1 MLLAKPEAALFVLT
15 IFVRLRCSIQRETP
29 LEKQQL
35 AVIAVF
41 ATAAWVAW
49 LLFNSVRQY
58 LLARSQAAAQDKL
71 LLRVS
76 SPESLQVF
84 LASPAGAEFLRGL
97 ERSPNEA
104 WRSIIRTTQTAVVF
118 GILGIAM
125 LACHVVFRETDG
137 LLQFGIGAV
146 VLAAAFGSSAV
157 VSVSM
162 HRRSGLLPS
171 GRD

>member
-1 MLLAKPEAALFVLT
+1 
-15 IFVRLRCSIQRETP
+15 

-41 ATAAWVAW
+41 GTGAWIAW
-49 LLFNSVRQY
+49 LIFNAVRQF
-58 LLARSQAAAQDKL
+58 LLVRSQAAAQDKL

-84 LASPAGAEFLRGL
+84 LASTAGAEFLRSL
-97 ERSPNEA
+97 ERDPNEV
-104 WRSIIRTTQTAVVF
+104 WRGIIRTTQTAVTF
-118 GILGIAM
+118 GVLGAGM
-125 LACHVVFRETDG
+125 LVCHLVFRQADG

-146 VLAAAFGSSAV
+146 ILAAAFGSSAI
-157 VSVSM
+157 VSLAM

>member
-1 MLLAKPEAALFVLT
+1 
-15 IFVRLRCSIQRETP
+15 

-41 ATAAWVAW
+41 GTGAWVAW
-49 LLFNSVRQY
+49 LIFNAVRQF

-84 LASPAGAEFLRGL
+84 LASTAGAEFLRAL
-97 ERSPNEA
+97 ERRPNDL
-104 WRSIIRTTQTAVVF
+104 WRGIIRTTQTAVTF
-118 GILGIAM
+118 GVLGVGM
-125 LACHVVFRETDG
+125 LVCHWVFRQADG
-137 LLQFGIGAV
+137 LLQFGIGGV
-146 VLAAAFGSSAV
+146 ILAAAFGSSAI
-157 VSVSM
+157 VSLAM

-171 GRD
+171 SRD

>member
-1 MLLAKPEAALFVLT
+1 
-15 IFVRLRCSIQRETP
+15 

-41 ATAAWVAW
+41 GTGAWVAW
-49 LLFNSVRQY
+49 LIFNAVRQF
-58 LLARSQAAAQDKL
+58 LLARSQAVAQDKL

-84 LASPAGAEFLRGL
+84 LASTAGAEFLRAL
-97 ERSPNEA
+97 ERSPNEV
-104 WRSIIRTTQTAVVF
+104 WRGIIRTTQTAVTF
-118 GILGIAM
+118 GVLGAGM
-125 LACHVVFRETDG
+125 LVCHLVFRQADG

-146 VLAAAFGSSAV
+146 ILAAAFGSSAI
-157 VSVSM
+157 VSLAM

>member
-1 MLLAKPEAALFVLT
+1 M
-15 IFVRLRCSIQRETP
+15 
-29 LEKQQL
+29 EKQQL

-41 ATAAWVAW
+41 GTGAWIAW
-49 LLFNSVRQY
+49 LIFNAVRQF

-84 LASPAGAEFLRGL
+84 LASTAGAEFLRSL
-97 ERSPNEA
+97 ERDPNEV
-104 WRSIIRTTQTAVVF
+104 WRGIIRTTQTAVTF
-118 GILGIAM
+118 GVLGAGM
-125 LACHVVFRETDG
+125 LVCHLVFRQADG

-146 VLAAAFGSSAV
+146 ILAAAFGSSAI
-157 VSVSM
+157 VSLAM

>member
-1 MLLAKPEAALFVLT
+1 
-15 IFVRLRCSIQRETP
+15 

-41 ATAAWVAW
+41 GTGAWVAW
-49 LLFNSVRQY
+49 LIFNAVRQF

-71 LLRVS
+71 LLRIS

-84 LASPAGAEFLRGL
+84 LASAAGAEFLRAL
-97 ERSPNEA
+97 ERDPNEV
-104 WRSIIRTTQTAVVF
+104 WRGIIRTTQTAVSF
-118 GILGIAM
+118 GVLGAGM
-125 LACHVVFRETDG
+125 LLCHFVFRQADG

-146 VLAAAFGSSAV
+146 ILAAAFGSSAI
-157 VSVSM
+157 VSLAM

>member
-1 MLLAKPEAALFVLT
+1 
-15 IFVRLRCSIQRETP
+15 

-41 ATAAWVAW
+41 GTGAWVAW
-49 LLFNSVRQY
+49 LIFNAVRQF
-58 LLARSQAAAQDKL
+58 LLARSQAVAQDKL

-84 LASPAGAEFLRGL
+84 LASTAGAEFLRAL
-97 ERSPNEA
+97 ERNPNEV
-104 WRSIIRTTQTAVVF
+104 WRGIIRTTQTAVTF
-118 GILGIAM
+118 GVLGAGM
-125 LACHVVFRETDG
+125 LVCHLVFRQADG

-146 VLAAAFGSSAV
+146 ILAAAFGSSAI
-157 VSVSM
+157 VSLAM

>member
-1 MLLAKPEAALFVLT
+1 
-15 IFVRLRCSIQRETP
+15 

-35 AVIAVF
+35 AIIAVF
-41 ATAAWVAW
+41 AAGAWAAW
-49 LLFNSVRQY
+49 LIFNAVHQF

-84 LASPAGAEFLRGL
+84 LASTAGAEFLRAL
-97 ERSPNEA
+97 ERNPNEV
-104 WRSIIRTTQTAVVF
+104 WRSIIRTAQTAVTF
-118 GILGIAM
+118 GVLGVGM
-125 LACHVVFRETDG
+125 LVCHLVFRQADG
-137 LLQFGIGAV
+137 LLQFGLGAV
-146 VLAAAFGSSAV
+146 ILAAAFGSSAI
-157 VSVSM
+157 VSLAM

>member
-1 MLLAKPEAALFVLT
+1 
-15 IFVRLRCSIQRETP
+15 

-35 AVIAVF
+35 AIIALF
-41 ATAAWVAW
+41 GTGTWVAW
-49 LLFNSVRQY
+49 LIFNAVRQF
-58 LLARSQAAAQDKL
+58 LLARSQASAQDKL

-84 LASPAGAEFLRGL
+84 LASTAGAELLRSL
-97 ERSPNEA
+97 EHDPNEV
-104 WRSIIRTTQTAVVF
+104 WRGIIRTTQTAVIF
-118 GILGIAM
+118 GVLGVGM
-125 LACHVVFRETDG
+125 LVCHLVFRQTDG

-146 VLAAAFGSSAV
+146 ILAMAFGSSAI
-157 VSVSM
+157 VSLAM

>member
-1 MLLAKPEAALFVLT
+1 
-15 IFVRLRCSIQRETP
+15 

-35 AVIAVF
+35 GIIAVF
-41 ATAAWVAW
+41 GAAAWVAW
-49 LLFNSVRQY
+49 LIFNTVRLY

-84 LASPAGAEFLRGL
+84 LASPGGAEFLRGL
-97 ERSPNEA
+97 ERSPDEA
-104 WRSIIRTTQTAVVF
+104 WRSIIRTTQSAVVF
-118 GILGIAM
+118 GVLGTAM
-125 LACHVVFRETDG
+125 LVCHVVFRETDG
-137 LLQFGIGAV
+137 LLQFGIGGV
-146 VLAAAFGSSAV
+146 ILAAAFGSSAI
-157 VSVSM
+157 VSLAM

>member
-1 MLLAKPEAALFVLT
+1 M
-15 IFVRLRCSIQRETP
+15 
-29 LEKQQL
+29 EKQQL

-41 ATAAWVAW
+41 ATGAWVAW
-49 LLFNSVRQY
+49 LIFYAVRQF

-84 LASPAGAEFLRGL
+84 LASTAGTEFLRAL
-97 ERSPNEA
+97 ERDPNEL
-104 WRSIIRTTQTAVVF
+104 WRGIIRTTQTAVTFGVLGVGMLVCHLVF
-118 GILGIAM
+118 PQA
-125 LACHVVFRETDG
+125 DG

-146 VLAAAFGSSAV
+146 ILAAAFGSSAI
-157 VSVSM
+157 VSLAM
-162 HRRSGLLPS
+162 HRRSGLLPA